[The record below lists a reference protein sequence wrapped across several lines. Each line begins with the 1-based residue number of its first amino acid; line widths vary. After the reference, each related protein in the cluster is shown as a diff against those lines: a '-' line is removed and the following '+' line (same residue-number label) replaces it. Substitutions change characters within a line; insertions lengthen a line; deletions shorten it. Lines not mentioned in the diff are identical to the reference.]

1 MVITCEQCQGRIRIP
16 DEKVPKNR
24 PFPII
29 CPRCKSKFS
38 VAPKASPG
46 SAGSP
51 ASAPHTEQE
60 ASTGASAL
68 QDLMSTSYDASDR
81 PFDFLE
87 EGVETALICEEH
99 PSDRTNLRTA
109 LEGMGYQTVEQTTAR
124 EALKQMRFH
133 VFDVI
138 VLNEH
143 FDAEGLEDSPV
154 LEYLNALPMSIRRRI
169 FVTLVTERFRTMDN
183 MIAFNKSVNLVVNLN
198 DLSALGK
205 VLRSTLA
212 DHTEFYRV
220 YKESLVKTGRV

>member
-24 PFPII
+24 PFPIT
-29 CPRCKSKFS
+29 CPRCKNKFS
-38 VAPKASPG
+38 VAPKAP
-46 SAGSP
+46 AGSP
-51 ASAPHTEQE
+51 ASAPRTEQE
-60 ASTGASAL
+60 ASTGAAAL
-68 QDLMSTSYDASDR
+68 QDLMSTGYDASDR

-99 PSDRTNLRTA
+99 PSVRTNLRTA
-109 LEGMGYQTVEQTTAR
+109 LDGMGYQTVEQTTAR

-154 LEYLNALPMSIRRRI
+154 LEYLNALAMSIRRRI

-198 DLSALGK
+198 DLSAFGK
-205 VLRSTLA
+205 VLRSTIA